1 MNICLDPD
9 KVNLI
14 NSTLSNTFILGQS
27 GHGRAFYFDKSKI
40 NLDQSKEDL
49 DKKEEN

>member
-1 MNICLDPD
+1 MNICLDH
-9 KVNLI
+9 VNL
-14 NSTLSNTFILGQS
+14 NNTLPNIFVLGQS
-27 GHGRAFYFDKSKI
+27 GHGRAFYFDTSKI